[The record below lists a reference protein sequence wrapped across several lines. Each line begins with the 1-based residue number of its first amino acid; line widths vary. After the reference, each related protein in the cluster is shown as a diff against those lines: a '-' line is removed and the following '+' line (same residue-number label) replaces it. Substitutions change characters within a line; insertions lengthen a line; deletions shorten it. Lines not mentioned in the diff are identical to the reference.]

1 MRFHRLD
8 FPLRGTAV
16 EAEGRWGWRENRKEV
31 VQHIATAR
39 LFFYGF
45 DLGRTLHHLYGDAG
59 ILGGEMKSPA
69 LMTMMRGLYSSLI
82 KLWTS

>member
-31 VQHIATAR
+31 VQHIGGKAV
-39 LFFYGF
+39 FYGF
-45 DLGRTLHHLYGDAG
+45 DLGRTLHHLYSDAG
-59 ILGGEMKSPA
+59 VPGGKMKSPA
-69 LMTMMRGLYSSLI
+69 MMAMIRGL
-82 KLWTS
+82 